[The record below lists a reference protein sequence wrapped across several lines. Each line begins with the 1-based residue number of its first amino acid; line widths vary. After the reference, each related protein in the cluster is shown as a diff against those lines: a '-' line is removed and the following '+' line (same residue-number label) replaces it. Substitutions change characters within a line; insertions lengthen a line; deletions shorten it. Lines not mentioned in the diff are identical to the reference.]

1 MKDYQVSLKFKTND
15 VTPIFLKP
23 RPVPF
28 AIKEAVGKELD
39 RLEAD
44 GILEKVT
51 HSNWAAPI
59 VAVPKGEGQ
68 MRLCGD
74 YKVTVNPMLK
84 VDQYPL
90 PRPED
95 LFASL
100 AGGQKFTK
108 LDLRQAYMQMILEE
122 DSRQYVT
129 INTHQGLY
137 RYTRLPFGIAP
148 APAIFQRTM
157 DTILQGIPHVLCY
170 IDDLLITG
178 VDDKEHL
185 SNLEEVLKRLQQ
197 QGIRLKSH
205 KCHFMRESV
214 EYLGHR
220 IDSQGLHTTSEKI
233 KAIQLAP
240 RPKCQQQLRSFLG
253 LVHYYGKF
261 IPNLA
266 AMLHPMNDLLQKN
279 VKWRWSSEC
288 EQAFQKAKKSL
299 TSSTVLAHYD
309 PQLPLRMAA
318 DASAYGVGAVISLVY
333 PNGVERP
340 IAYASRTLTAAERNY
355 AQIEKEALSL
365 IFGVRKFHQYVY
377 GRAFT
382 LITDHKPLTTILG
395 PKKGIPTLAAARLQ
409 RWALLLSAYHY
420 QIEYKSTSAHAN
432 ADGLSRLPLN
442 TGADRQKDRCLKEPS
457 IFNVRQMEALPV
469 TTAQLK
475 TATRQ
480 DLVLSRVV
488 LYTRQGW
495 PGKVPDVLKPYWN
508 RRSELSLEDGC
519 LLWGVR
525 VIVPRKLQERVLQ
538 EVHLSHPGIVRM
550 KSLARSYVW
559 WPKLDHDIEQLVKNC
574 MDCQSV
580 RHAPPVAP
588 LHPWLWPTRPWQRIH
603 VDFAG
608 PFRHKMFLI
617 VVDAHSKWPE
627 VIEMKSTTSSSTI
640 HELRRL
646 FSTYGLPEQLVSD
659 NGPQFTSVEFE
670 EFLKGN
676 GVKLIHSAPYHPS
689 SNGLAERFV
698 QTFKR
703 ARISEQHGPSF
714 PQRLQNFLLT
724 YRTTPHATTNETP
737 STLFLGRHVRTRL
750 DLLYPTL
757 EGTVANKQARQKLQH
772 DRHAWKRDLF
782 IGQRVMARNF
792 RPGTVWVPGTI
803 TERTGPV
810 SYLIQVSTGQLW
822 KRHIDHIRTMEDSP
836 QVDLEDIQDHVE
848 PYTEDS
854 PVQTLPAPEGVPAQS
869 TLLDGQPIVDNT
881 TIPLE
886 TPPRVTTDLSTT
898 SPVTSPSPST
908 DTTTTRRYPLRQR
921 KAPNRYQDM
930 YL

>member
-1 MKDYQVSLKFKTND
+1 MATASFGRMDEFLPENESVTAYLERIELYLAANDIAEAKRVPVFLSVIVGKTYTLLRNLLAPDKPSTKTYANLVETLRKHFEPKKLVIAERFQFHKKNQAVGETISDYVAELRRLSLNCEFADLNEALRDRLVCGLRSEAIQRKLLTEKDLKFAKALEIAQGMEAVDRDTLQLKGSEAAIQQVTARPKEAFFNNERGQCYRCGRSNHAATDCRFEDAVCHNCGKKGHLARVCRSRRQGQAGKKKNRTYHKTKWVQQQQPDIDESSEDSDLPLLHVEDRSNHPITVEIEVNNRKLLMEVDTGAAVSIISEETQKKLFPGATLEKSSIGLRTYTLEPMTILGQISVQVKYGEQGHSLPLTVVAGKGPSLLGRNWMYQIQLDWKTIGLATLNNSEIQVQVLKKRYQEVFKDELGTMKDYQVSLKFKTND

-23 RPVPF
+23 WPVPF

-318 DASAYGVGAVISLVY
+318 DASAYGVGAVISHVY

-365 IFGVRKFHQYVY
+365 SFGVGKFHQYVY

-432 ADGLSRLPLN
+432 ADGLSRWPLN

-480 DLVLSRVV
+480 DLVLS
-488 LYTRQGW
+488 Q
-495 PGKVPDVLKPYWN
+495 
-508 RRSELSLEDGC
+508 C
-519 LLWGVR
+519 
-525 VIVPRKLQERVLQ
+525 
-538 EVHLSHPGIVRM
+538 
-550 KSLARSYVW
+550 
-559 WPKLDHDIEQLVKNC
+559 
-574 MDCQSV
+574 
-580 RHAPPVAP
+580 
-588 LHPWLWPTRPWQRIH
+588 
-603 VDFAG
+603 
-608 PFRHKMFLI
+608 
-617 VVDAHSKWPE
+617 
-627 VIEMKSTTSSSTI
+627 
-640 HELRRL
+640 
-646 FSTYGLPEQLVSD
+646 
-659 NGPQFTSVEFE
+659 
-670 EFLKGN
+670 
-676 GVKLIHSAPYHPS
+676 
-689 SNGLAERFV
+689 
-698 QTFKR
+698 
-703 ARISEQHGPSF
+703 
-714 PQRLQNFLLT
+714 
-724 YRTTPHATTNETP
+724 
-737 STLFLGRHVRTRL
+737 
-750 DLLYPTL
+750 
-757 EGTVANKQARQKLQH
+757 
-772 DRHAWKRDLF
+772 
-782 IGQRVMARNF
+782 
-792 RPGTVWVPGTI
+792 
-803 TERTGPV
+803 
-810 SYLIQVSTGQLW
+810 
-822 KRHIDHIRTMEDSP
+822 
-836 QVDLEDIQDHVE
+836 
-848 PYTEDS
+848 
-854 PVQTLPAPEGVPAQS
+854 
-869 TLLDGQPIVDNT
+869 
-881 TIPLE
+881 
-886 TPPRVTTDLSTT
+886 
-898 SPVTSPSPST
+898 
-908 DTTTTRRYPLRQR
+908 
-921 KAPNRYQDM
+921 
-930 YL
+930 